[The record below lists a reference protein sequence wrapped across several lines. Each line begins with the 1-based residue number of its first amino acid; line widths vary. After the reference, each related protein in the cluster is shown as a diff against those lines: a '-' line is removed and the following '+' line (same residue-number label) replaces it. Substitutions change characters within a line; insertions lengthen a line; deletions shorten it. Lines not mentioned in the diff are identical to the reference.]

1 MSLKSRRNV
10 GGSCSCDGLGRCP
23 LSERSS
29 RVDATDSPLTGE
41 RKRWARRWISE
52 AARRWI
58 SEAVRT
64 LPRAAPSMPWATSR
78 AAPASNWHSFG
89 VFPWSEPS
97 NDLHAWVAS
106 PGSRRATDRI
116 RTGVRCRRAKRERLL
131 VTPVRKRCPSWIAY
145 RPGPSQ
151 SRQANSNSSG
161 VAIQRMSFTITEQN
175 RASTLLT
182 RCLARGR
189 SVAALWLLLQ
199 ISAIG
204 DRRRRSKS

>member
-1 MSLKSRRNV
+1 
-10 GGSCSCDGLGRCP
+10 
-23 LSERSS
+23 
-29 RVDATDSPLTGE
+29 
-41 RKRWARRWISE
+41 
-52 AARRWI
+52 
-58 SEAVRT
+58 
-64 LPRAAPSMPWATSR
+64 MPWATSR

-89 VFPWSEPS
+89 IFPWSEPS
-97 NDLHAWVAS
+97 NDLHARVAS

-151 SRQANSNSSG
+151 SGQANSNSSG

-175 RASTLLT
+175 RASTLLI

-189 SVAALWLLLQ
+189 SAGLVAHKAGSSRDRKDNRGRQHKTTHAALRHHHRGTRASPWQ
-199 ISAIG
+199 SAQYG
-204 DRRRRSKS
+204 AAWRMGWWTVPAAAKNNGEP

>member
-1 MSLKSRRNV
+1 M
-10 GGSCSCDGLGRCP
+10 
-23 LSERSS
+23 
-29 RVDATDSPLTGE
+29 
-41 RKRWARRWISE
+41 
-52 AARRWI
+52 

-78 AAPASNWHSFG
+78 AAPASYWHSFG

-145 RPGPSQ
+145 RPGPPQ
-151 SRQANSNSSG
+151 SGQANSNSSG
-161 VAIQRMSFTITEQN
+161 VAIQKMTSTINEQK
-175 RASTLLT
+175 RASTLLI
-182 RCLARGR
+182 RCFARGR
-189 SVAALWLLLQ
+189 SVGDSWVVCMAQAKWLTKPNAGSYVGRSAMMYCPPSRGLSNSPSGSLLPALP
-199 ISAIG
+199 G
-204 DRRRRSKS
+204 